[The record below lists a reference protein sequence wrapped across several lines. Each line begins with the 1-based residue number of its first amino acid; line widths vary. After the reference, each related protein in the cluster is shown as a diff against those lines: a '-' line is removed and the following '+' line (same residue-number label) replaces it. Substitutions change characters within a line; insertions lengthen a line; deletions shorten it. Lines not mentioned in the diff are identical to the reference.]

1 MHAASWQAAPECRAI
16 ARNLRSRAV
25 PLMALDV
32 EEFVHYQIANT
43 PVRTYPYPHF
53 YVQPV
58 FPQAFYRR
66 ILETMPETEA
76 LTPINELGTVGRL
89 DKRTGQITKSPFEP
103 RYLAE
108 LSVLEASE
116 QAAFGSGSDTW
127 RSLSAWLLGER
138 FRSLIIGKFM
148 APIEERFGVDARL
161 VTSVE
166 ARFVR
171 DMTDYSIKPHTDTPK
186 KLVSLLFYLP
196 ADDSLQALGTS
207 VYVPKDP
214 AFRCDGKKRHPF
226 EQFNKVMTAGFL
238 PNSLFCFLKSDRA
251 FHGVEVIKQPEIER
265 NLLLYN
271 IYLEKVVTPAPRA
284 A

>member
-1 MHAASWQAAPECRAI
+1 MSF
-16 ARNLRSRAV
+16 
-25 PLMALDV
+25 DV
-32 EEFVHYQIANT
+32 EEFVHYQIANAA
-43 PVRTYPYPHF
+43 VRGYPYPHF

-58 FPQAFYRR
+58 FPETYYRR
-66 ILETMPETEA
+66 MLETLPDTEA
-76 LTPINELGTVGRL
+76 LTPINEYGTVGRM
-89 DKRTGQITKSPFEP
+89 DKKTGQLMKSPFEP

-108 LSVLEASE
+108 LAVLEAEE
-116 QAAFGSGSDTW
+116 QATFGSGSDTW

-138 FRSLIIGKFM
+138 FRKLIIGKFM
-148 APIEERFGVDARL
+148 AGIRARFGAEARL
-161 VTSVE
+161 ETSVE

-171 DMTDYSIKPHTDTPK
+171 DMTEYSIKPHTDTPK

-196 ADDSLQALGTS
+196 ADERLQALGTS
-207 VYVPKDP
+207 VYVPKDK
-214 AFRCDGKKRHPF
+214 AFRCDGTKRHPF

-238 PNSLFCFLKSDRA
+238 PNSLFGFLKTDQA

-271 IYLEKVVTPAPRA
+271 IYLEKVVTPAPLA

>member
-1 MHAASWQAAPECRAI
+1 MSF
-16 ARNLRSRAV
+16 
-25 PLMALDV
+25 DV

-43 PVRTYPYPHF
+43 AVRSYPYPHF

-58 FPQAFYRR
+58 FPDAYYRR
-66 ILETMPETEA
+66 MLETLPNTAA
-76 LTPINELGTVGRL
+76 LTPINELGTVGRI
-89 DKRTGQITKSPFEP
+89 DAKTGQVTKSPFEP

-108 LSVLEASE
+108 LSVLEAE
-116 QAAFGSGSDTW
+116 EAAAFGSSSDTW
-127 RSLSAWLLGER
+127 RSLSAWLLGDR
-138 FRSLIIGKFM
+138 FRDLIIAKFM
-148 APIEERFGVDARL
+148 AGIRARFGAEVRV

-196 ADDSLQALGTS
+196 ADARLQALGTS
-207 VYVPKDP
+207 VYVPKDKTL
-214 AFRCDGKKRHPF
+214 RCDGKKRHPF

-238 PNSLFCFLKSDRA
+238 PNSLFGFLKTDQA

-271 IYLEKVVTPAPRA
+271 IYLEKVVTPAPLA
-284 A
+284 T

>member
-1 MHAASWQAAPECRAI
+1 
-16 ARNLRSRAV
+16 
-25 PLMALDV
+25 MAFDV

-43 PVRTYPYPHF
+43 PVRSYPYPHF

-58 FPQAFYRR
+58 FPEAYYRR
-66 ILETMPETEA
+66 VLETMPDTEA
-76 LTPINELGTVGRL
+76 LTPINEFGTVGRI
-89 DKRTGQITKSPFEP
+89 DKKTGQMVKSPFEP

-108 LSVLEASE
+108 LPVLEAEE

-127 RSLSAWLLGER
+127 HSLSSWLLGER
-138 FRSLIIGKFM
+138 FRNLIIGKFM
-148 APIEERFGVDARL
+148 APIRARFGADARL
-161 VTSVE
+161 VTTVE

-196 ADDSLQALGTS
+196 PDDRLQALGTS

-214 AFRCDGKKRHPF
+214 AFRCNGENRYPF

-238 PNSLFCFLKSDRA
+238 PNSLFGFLKSDQA

-271 IYLEKVVTPAPRA
+271 IYLEKVVTQTPRA